1 MLRAQVF
8 KWNMSFFMTAW
19 LPNLVCMVFG
29 LVASGLIGFWQG
41 KRVALNSEKH
51 TRMLTNLLI
60 VMEERG
66 YLKLV
71 RNEKGEVTGGRAYE
85 LAAEPGQ
92 VTLTG
97 HPPTVTQAPP
107 GQQT

>member
-1 MLRAQVF
+1 
-8 KWNMSFFMTAW
+8 MSFFVTVW

-29 LVASGLIGFWQG
+29 LIASGLIGFWQG

-85 LAAEPGQ
+85 LVIGAGQ
-92 VTLTG
+92 ATLAG
-97 HPPTVTQAPP
+97 HVPTVTPGPP

>member
-1 MLRAQVF
+1 M
-8 KWNMSFFMTAW
+8 NYFMAAW

-29 LVASGLIGFWQG
+29 LIASGVIGFWQG
-41 KRVALNSEKH
+41 KRAARASETH

-71 RNEKGEVTGGRAYE
+71 RNEKGEVTGGRTYE
-85 LAAEPGQ
+85 IKPETGVLAVAGLEAK
-92 VTLTG
+92 VIR
-97 HPPTVTQAPP
+97 APAP
-107 GQQT
+107 ANLP

>member
-1 MLRAQVF
+1 
-8 KWNMSFFMTAW
+8 MSFFVTVW

-29 LVASGLIGFWQG
+29 LIASGLIGFWQG

-71 RNEKGEVTGGRAYE
+71 RNEKGEVTGGRAHE
-85 LAAEPGQ
+85 IKADTAVLTAAGLEAKVIPG
-92 VTLTG
+92 
-97 HPPTVTQAPP
+97 PPPAPL
-107 GQQT
+107 G